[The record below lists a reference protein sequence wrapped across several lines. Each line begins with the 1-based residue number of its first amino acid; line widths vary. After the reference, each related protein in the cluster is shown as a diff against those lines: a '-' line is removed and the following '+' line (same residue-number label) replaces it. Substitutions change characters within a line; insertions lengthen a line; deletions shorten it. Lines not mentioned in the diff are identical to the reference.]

1 MAHVVDLYGPD
12 FRGVVG
18 GSPEGSLLEHVGW
31 VGHAEYARFLVGAG
45 AAIGDAFEWCVHGS
59 QNHAIAGRDY
69 VGVAEALGA
78 VIEERHL
85 EQADGP
91 LAEWLEA
98 RLRP

>member
-1 MAHVVDLYGPD
+1 MAHVVELFGPD

-18 GSPEGSLLEHVGW
+18 GSPEGSLLQHVGW
-31 VGHAEYARFLVGAG
+31 VGDAELTRFLLGAG
-45 AAIGDAFEWCVHGS
+45 AAPVDAFDWCVHGS
-59 QNHAIAGRDY
+59 ENHAIAGRDY
-69 VGVAEALGA
+69 VGVAEAPA
-78 VIEERHL
+78 RSSSRRHL